1 MTRKKFRLEKSAL
14 SVAPLGDARDDK
26 AFWLS
31 KTPLERLD
39 CCARH
44 SVATIR
50 LPIEFKEFL
59 KLLNSNKVEYLLVGE
74 SLV

>member
-31 KTPLERLD
+31 KTPLERLE
-39 CCARH
+39 A
-44 SVATIR
+44 
-50 LPIEFKEFL
+50 LEFL
-59 KLLNSNKVEYLLVGE
+59 RQTFCGYDPLTDRAQRVLEVVELE
-74 SLV
+74 QS